1 MADDD
6 DVLQKKKSHRERH
19 SGLFSEHSI
28 SVCEHIKEAVCGSAI
43 TGGKMV
49 ST

>member
-6 DVLQKKKSHRERH
+6 DVLQKKSHRERH
-19 SGLFSEHSI
+19 SGMFSEHSI
-28 SVCEHIKEAVCGSAI
+28 SVCEHIQEEVCSSTI

-49 ST
+49 LT